1 MKTIKKVFLNS
12 LLLVFST
19 LIPVCGFCFQNEP
32 DGFGGIQ
39 WGTHISAV
47 TNMILV
53 LEKANDPIRGDLK
66 IYQNQDQVMTEGR
79 AKLKKVGYVY
89 FKDKFMS
96 AQILTEGSIN
106 WLGLKDGAFEIFG
119 KGEQPDQSI
128 EQYFWFGNK
137 SRIILNYD
145 KNKEQGSLSVL
156 STQYLSQ
163 YQESIK
169 QVTGIM
175 GLYGR

>member
-1 MKTIKKVFLNS
+1 LNS
-12 LLLVFST
+12 LLLLCSA
-19 LIPVCGFCFQNEP
+19 LIPVCGICFQNEP
-32 DGFGGIQ
+32 EGFGGIQ
-39 WGTHISAV
+39 WGTDISALK
-47 TNMILV
+47 TMLLV
-53 LEKANDPIRGDLK
+53 LQKANDPIRGDLK

-79 AKLKKVGYVY
+79 ATLKKVSYVY

-96 AQILTEGSIN
+96 AQILTEGSNN
-106 WLGLKDGAFEIFG
+106 WLGLIDGTFEIFG
-119 KGEQPDQSI
+119 KGEQPDQRI

-145 KNKEQGSLSVL
+145 KKTEQGSLSFL

-163 YQESIK
+163 YQERIK
-169 QVTGIM
+169 QVMGIM